1 MGAEAVASFWE
12 AAEAP
17 DGARSYAE
25 KLTALTQEHQADIDK
40 TIATCADNWTV
51 DRMGRVDRNVL
62 RLAVAELFHIDDVPS
77 RVTMDE
83 AVEIAKRFGGEDS
96 SRFVNGV
103 LDRVV
108 REAAERII
116 EPPSVGTKA
125 S

>member
-1 MGAEAVASFWE
+1 MEAEAVAAFWE
-12 AAEAP
+12 SAEAP
-17 DGARSYAE
+17 DGARAYAE
-25 KLTALTQEHQADIDK
+25 KLTAIAEQHRADIDK

-62 RLAVAELFHIDDVPS
+62 RLAVAELFFIDDVPS

-83 AVEIAKRFGGEDS
+83 AVEVAKRFGGDDS

-108 REAAERII
+108 REEAGRII
-116 EPPSVGTKA
+116 EPPSVETKA